1 MSQTK
6 AELIQTVKQGTV
18 SLGDADS
25 SHSIKLKAPATVAAD
40 RTWTMP
46 SVDPTANQV
55 LRGNSSTPTTLEW
68 GTISST
74 PEGTAILSTGE
85 SGSTKFLR
93 EDGDGTCSWQVPA
106 GGVGSDAQY
115 NTKGGDAAGNALDA
129 DTLGNTLFGE
139 NAGTAINSGDYNN
152 CFGYESGKALT
163 SGNYNIAVGFESL
176 KTATTGGGNI
186 AIGHKAMNGGDIT
199 GANNVAIGYESGKS
213 FAGNING
220 NVAMGYRALYTQSG
234 DKYNTA
240 IGYEAGRD
248 IGDAHDVVAVGHKA
262 FQQLT
267 TGAYNTAVGWQ
278 AGYSCT
284 TGARNVAIGR
294 EAMALNVSGN
304 DNTCVGIEAG
314 RAITAGENTCI
325 GRYAGRT
332 NTTGDKNVYIG
343 AHCADAGINGQYN
356 VAIGTYA
363 FSTSNGDDKG
373 SNCTMVGYGAGFAC
387 YGGGNTLIGQQ
398 AAGNSLTSGTNN
410 VCIGKEAA
418 YSQLAADGS
427 NQLYIARGNVAAG
440 SNSCWVY
447 GDGDG
452 NVIRAGNGT
461 AWSQT
466 SDERIKK
473 DIVDNNVGLSIIN
486 QVKVRNFKYR
496 TEAEIDRTAFGG
508 SADDPKWTAEEAAKH
523 EDAVEGEYMRGYG
536 IDIPGTQIGVIAQE
550 LESVLP
556 GGVKTDSNGKK
567 QTDTSE
573 LFWHMLNAIK
583 ELSTKVTALEAA

>member
-1 MSQTK
+1 MSK
-6 AELIQTVKQGTV
+6 LITNTVRHTAGSADNITLDHSQNVTSENNLQVDGNLTVTGTIPAAQLTGTLPAISGANLTGISGGV
-18 SLGDADS
+18 TSDGDNN
-25 SHSIKLKAPATVAAD
+25 TVA
-40 RTWTMP
+40 
-46 SVDPTANQV
+46 
-55 LRGNSSTPTTLEW
+55 
-68 GTISST
+68 GT
-74 PEGTAILSTGE
+74 
-85 SGSTKFLR
+85 
-93 EDGDGTCSWQVPA
+93 D
-106 GGVGSDAQY
+106 
-115 NTKGGDAAGNALDA
+115 AGNAGTWSGA
-129 DTLGNTLFGE
+129 NNNTCMGKD
-139 NAGTAINSGDYNN
+139 AGTSITDGDSNTVLGKDAGKAINSGSQNTAVGTD
-152 CFGYESGKALT
+152 ALTSIT
-163 SGNYNIAVGFESL
+163 SGNYNIGIGFESL
-176 KTATTGGGNI
+176 KTATSGGGNI

-199 GANNVAIGYESGKS
+199 GANNVAIGYEAGKS

-220 NVAMGYRALYTQSG
+220 NTAMGYRALYTQSG

-314 RAITAGENTCI
+314 RALTTGENTMI
-325 GRYAGRT
+325 GRYAGR
-332 NTTGDKNVYIG
+332 NQTTGDKNVYIG
-343 AHCADAGINGQYN
+343 AHAGDAGTNGQYN

-363 FSTSNGDDKG
+363 FSTADGSSEVG
-373 SNCTMVGYGAGFAC
+373 SNVTMVGYGAGYAC

-398 AAGNSLTSGTNN
+398 AAGNSLQSGTNN

-427 NQLYIARGNVAAG
+427 NQLYIARGNVGAG

-486 QVKVRNFKYR
+486 NVRVRNFKYR

-508 SADDPKWTAEEAAKH
+508 SADDPKWTAEEAAEH
-523 EDAVEGEYMRGYG
+523 DDAVEGEYMRGYG

-583 ELSTKVTALEAA
+583 ELSTKVAALEAA